1 VDLKIPGDP
10 REIVPSAPRPRSK
23 GSLRRQIITW
33 SFVPTALIL
42 VLAALVSLYAYQRVT
57 ESLVLEKGRGMA
69 ELSADLVAADL
80 AAYTDPLSER
90 FLAVFDSVIAL
101 GPGGTTFSADL
112 EPDVANPAWL
122 SGLVAQ
128 AQGGGA
134 AYSNVVVE
142 GTGGEKMIV
151 AIIPSQGG
159 DGKPVS
165 GLAGIFR
172 LTPAGKSPLV
182 KSMEGLRRDAGHSLY
197 LVDARGQVI
206 YHSDADLIGRQ
217 LASQPAV
224 RKALTGDLG
233 ALRTRDLAGQ
243 SIVASFAP
251 VPGTT
256 WALVSEESWGAV
268 SAASRQYSRFS
279 LLLLAL
285 AVVVP
290 TVIVAVGV
298 RRITRPIGDLSR
310 AARRVAE
317 GQFDQRIVAPA
328 GGELEELVEQFNL
341 MAGHLQESYAHLEQ
355 KVAGRTR
362 ELATVNAIA
371 AEASSSLDLKQ
382 VLGSA
387 LQQILDVMGM
397 ERGEAYRVDETSG
410 ELVLIAHRG
419 LSDEAVRRTARHP
432 LGCCPAGQAAEE
444 GRPIVRHIAACPASE
459 WKESM
464 LREGIRLVVSVPLQA
479 KGRHV
484 GVIDLQAQT
493 PRIVTPEELSL
504 LTAIGQQIGLAVEN
518 ARLYEQAQQLAIV
531 RERGRLARDLHD
543 SVTQTLYGATLCAE
557 AAARQLSMGQTDR
570 AAEHLREIRTS
581 TQTALREMRLLIFE
595 LRPGAL
601 KRDGLATAL
610 QSRLEA
616 VEQRGGLAAE
626 LKVNGSL
633 QLSAEAEIGLYRIAQ
648 EALNNVLRH
657 SHARSVVVSLQ
668 QRNGLVTLEVAD
680 DGQGFDP
687 SALGA
692 STGFGLSGI
701 EERAARLGG
710 RLSIDSAAGTGTR
723 VRVEVPA

>member
-1 VDLKIPGDP
+1 MERKIPGDS
-10 REIVPSAPRPRSK
+10 RRSAPAQRRPPPR

-90 FLAVFDSVIAL
+90 FLAVFDSVIAF
-101 GPGGTTFSADL
+101 GPSGTTFSADL
-112 EPDVANPAWL
+112 EPGIANPAWL
-122 SGLVAQ
+122 SGVLAQ
-128 AQGGGA
+128 APGSKA
-134 AYSNVVVE
+134 AYSNVVVD

-151 AIIPSQGG
+151 AIIPSLGA

-165 GLAGIFR
+165 GLAGLFR
-172 LTPAGKSPLV
+172 LAPARQSPLFV
-182 KSMEGLRRDAGHSLY
+182 SMEGLRKGTGHSLY

-206 YHSDADLIGRQ
+206 YHSNADLIGQQ
-217 LASQPAV
+217 LAAQAAV
-224 RKALTGDLG
+224 QKALRGAVG
-233 ALRTRDLAGQ
+233 ALRTRDLAGEP
-243 SIVASFAP
+243 IVASFAP

-256 WALVSEESWGAV
+256 WTLVSEESWV
-268 SAASRQYSRFS
+268 TLSAASRQYGRFS

-290 TVIVAVGV
+290 TIIVAVGV
-298 RRITRPIGDLSR
+298 RRITRPIRDLSR

-317 GQFDQRIVAPA
+317 GKFDQRIVAPA
-328 GGELEELVEQFNL
+328 GNELEELVEQFNL
-341 MAGHLQESYAHLEQ
+341 MAGQLQESYAHLEQ

-362 ELATVNAIA
+362 ELATVNTIA

-382 VLGSA
+382 VLGRA

-397 ERGEAYRVDETSG
+397 ERGAAYRVDEDSDD
-410 ELVLIAHRG
+410 LVLIAHRG
-419 LSDEAVRRTARHP
+419 LSDEAVRCTSRHP
-432 LGCCPAGQAAEE
+432 LRSCPAGQATEE
-444 GRPIVRHIAACPASE
+444 GKPIVRHIAACPASE

-493 PRIVTPEELSL
+493 PRAVTPEEQSL

-531 RERGRLARDLHD
+531 RERSRLARDLHD

-557 AAARQLSMGQTDR
+557 AAARQLSIGQVDQ

-601 KRDGLATAL
+601 KRDGLAAAL

-616 VEQRGGLAAE
+616 VEQRGGMAAE
-626 LKVNGSL
+626 LKVTGTL
-633 QLSAEAEIGLYRIAQ
+633 QLSAEVEMGLYRIAQ

-657 SHARSVVVSLQ
+657 SHARRVVVSLQ
-668 QRNGLVTLEVAD
+668 QRDGLVTLEVAD

-687 SALGA
+687 SASQA
-692 STGFGLSGI
+692 RAGFGLSGI
-701 EERAARLGG
+701 EERAARMGG
-710 RLSIDSAAGTGTR
+710 RLSIDSAPGSGTR
-723 VRVEVPA
+723 VRVEMPA